1 MVIEKC
7 FLFCSSR
14 YTYRIKANEVNKY
27 MAFQKL
33 DDIEINGAKLSN
45 IYRQT
50 EDYADTNACTYTFYF
65 HCDLEDE
72 DAIYDL
78 CKKAFEEGKNHAKDD
93 GTAGVCKAGHDR
105 VLPIKDD
112 GVDMGVA
119 YDKKGC
125 NWVYIVK

>member
-1 MVIEKC
+1 ME
-7 FLFCSSR
+7 
-14 YTYRIKANEVNKY
+14 
-27 MAFQKL
+27 FQELK
-33 DDIEINGAKLSN
+33 DIEINGVKLSN
-45 IYRQT
+45 IHRQI
-50 EDYADTNACTYTFYF
+50 EDYGDTNACTYTFYF